1 MRIWNCC
8 SDWCKNME
16 NELSKESDSVGLF
29 AYSKIKYLKLHLKW
43 TIIPAEDVVL
53 RRRHALI
60 TVGSGYGS
68 DGNADRCIAVIARDT
83 DSNFYGVL
91 RHRKPEISM
100 ISGFFRGIFC
110 YRWDLNCYIFK
121 ICPEKSHGHSRIEL
135 RRQCIL
141 DHILSLCIGI
151 SVKAVAAESSPFIVV
166 TDHFSDGIDI
176 DTSVYQ

>member
-1 MRIWNCC
+1 
-8 SDWCKNME
+8 ME

-29 AYSKIKYLKLHLKW
+29 AYCKIKYLKLHLKW

-91 RHRKPEISM
+91 RQQRLLKYTVVFNAFRNIHIFTISSNIRFDIM
-100 ISGFFRGIFC
+100 YSHVNRLGLFRP
-110 YRWDLNCYIFK
+110 D
-121 ICPEKSHGHSRIEL
+121 P
-135 RRQCIL
+135 
-141 DHILSLCIGI
+141 
-151 SVKAVAAESSPFIVV
+151 VA
-166 TDHFSDGIDI
+166 G
-176 DTSVYQ
+176 

>member
-29 AYSKIKYLKLHLKW
+29 AYCKIKYLKLHLKW

-60 TVGSGYGS
+60 IVGSGYGS

-91 RHRKPEISM
+91 RQKVGPEMSM
-100 ISGFFRGIFC
+100 HLRAVFVSSG
-110 YRWDLNCYIFK
+110 L
-121 ICPEKSHGHSRIEL
+121 
-135 RRQCIL
+135 
-141 DHILSLCIGI
+141 
-151 SVKAVAAESSPFIVV
+151 
-166 TDHFSDGIDI
+166 T
-176 DTSVYQ
+176 

>member
-1 MRIWNCC
+1 MMRSRSSMRIWNCC

-29 AYSKIKYLKLHLKW
+29 AYCKIKYLKLHLKW
-43 TIIPAEDVVL
+43 TIISAEDVVL

-91 RHRKPEISM
+91 RQNFGPEM
-100 ISGFFRGIFC
+100 NVSGLFYCNGFRIC
-110 YRWDLNCYIFK
+110 Y
-121 ICPEKSHGHSRIEL
+121 
-135 RRQCIL
+135 
-141 DHILSLCIGI
+141 
-151 SVKAVAAESSPFIVV
+151 
-166 TDHFSDGIDI
+166 
-176 DTSVYQ
+176 

>member
-1 MRIWNCC
+1 MMRSRSSMRIWNCC

-29 AYSKIKYLKLHLKW
+29 AYCKIKYLKLHLKW

-83 DSNFYGVL
+83 DSNFCGVL
-91 RHRKPEISM
+91 RHRPKKGPM
-100 ISGFFRGIFC
+100 CLR
-110 YRWDLNCYIFK
+110 
-121 ICPEKSHGHSRIEL
+121 SRLMGRCL
-135 RRQCIL
+135 R
-141 DHILSLCIGI
+141 
-151 SVKAVAAESSPFIVV
+151 PFILP
-166 TDHFSDGIDI
+166 IDDCLNTQSFFVI
-176 DTSVYQ
+176 ETRDNSLLCYHK

>member
-1 MRIWNCC
+1 
-8 SDWCKNME
+8 ME

-29 AYSKIKYLKLHLKW
+29 AYCKIKYLKLHLKW

-91 RHRKPEISM
+91 RQMHRGMLYEPLSSIAAP
-100 ISGFFRGIFC
+100 FFVAITGIQA
-110 YRWDLNCYIFK
+110 YRTIPPMLTKTQKHMPKYK
-121 ICPEKSHGHSRIEL
+121 KY
-135 RRQCIL
+135 
-141 DHILSLCIGI
+141 GI
-151 SVKAVAAESSPFIVV
+151 
-166 TDHFSDGIDI
+166 
-176 DTSVYQ
+176 

>member
-1 MRIWNCC
+1 
-8 SDWCKNME
+8 ME

-29 AYSKIKYLKLHLKW
+29 AYCKIKYLKLHLKW

-91 RHRKPEISM
+91 RQNLGAIEAP
-100 ISGFFRGIFC
+100 FF
-110 YRWDLNCYIFK
+110 
-121 ICPEKSHGHSRIEL
+121 
-135 RRQCIL
+135 
-141 DHILSLCIGI
+141 IGI
-151 SVKAVAAESSPFIVV
+151 TGVRALGAV
-166 TDHFSDGIDI
+166 
-176 DTSVYQ
+176 

>member
-1 MRIWNCC
+1 
-8 SDWCKNME
+8 ME

-29 AYSKIKYLKLHLKW
+29 AYCKIKYLKLHLKW

-91 RHRKPEISM
+91 RQRSLGNTEFQ
-100 ISGFFRGIFC
+100 GFFHGFGFG
-110 YRWDLNCYIFK
+110 YRWVQLK
-121 ICPEKSHGHSRIEL
+121 LPR
-135 RRQCIL
+135 
-141 DHILSLCIGI
+141 
-151 SVKAVAAESSPFIVV
+151 
-166 TDHFSDGIDI
+166 
-176 DTSVYQ
+176 

>member
-29 AYSKIKYLKLHLKW
+29 AYCKIKYLKLHLKW

-83 DSNFYGVL
+83 DCTGVTYTNPQV
-91 RHRKPEISM
+91 REDPRFFVA
-100 ISGFFRGIFC
+100 ISGVHVAQTACRV
-110 YRWDLNCYIFK
+110 RK
-121 ICPEKSHGHSRIEL
+121 KS
-135 RRQCIL
+135 
-141 DHILSLCIGI
+141 
-151 SVKAVAAESSPFIVV
+151 
-166 TDHFSDGIDI
+166 
-176 DTSVYQ
+176 

>member
-29 AYSKIKYLKLHLKW
+29 AYCKIKYLKLHLKW

-83 DSNFYGVL
+83 DCTGVTYTNPQVREAPGFSLQSAGFMWLRQPVGFEKNRKMRFKIAKNRNSNPRGYRAILVKRFIYKVLKYSSSTCTGVL
-91 RHRKPEISM
+91 
-100 ISGFFRGIFC
+100 
-110 YRWDLNCYIFK
+110 Y
-121 ICPEKSHGHSRIEL
+121 
-135 RRQCIL
+135 
-141 DHILSLCIGI
+141 LS
-151 SVKAVAAESSPFIVV
+151 
-166 TDHFSDGIDI
+166 FS
-176 DTSVYQ
+176 

>member
-1 MRIWNCC
+1 
-8 SDWCKNME
+8 ME

-29 AYSKIKYLKLHLKW
+29 AYCKIKYLKLHLKW

-91 RHRKPEISM
+91 RQKYGLEM
-100 ISGFFRGIFC
+100 NVSGLFYCNVYSDLPSRCDRWQRGEV
-110 YRWDLNCYIFK
+110 D
-121 ICPEKSHGHSRIEL
+121 
-135 RRQCIL
+135 Q
-141 DHILSLCIGI
+141 
-151 SVKAVAAESSPFIVV
+151 A
-166 TDHFSDGIDI
+166 
-176 DTSVYQ
+176 

>member
-29 AYSKIKYLKLHLKW
+29 AYCKIKYLKLHLKW

-83 DSNFYGVL
+83 DSNFYDVL
-91 RHRKPEISM
+91 RHRPKKGPMCLRSRLMGRCLRPFVLHRNDCLNIQP
-100 ISGFFRGIFC
+100 FF
-110 YRWDLNCYIFK
+110 L
-121 ICPEKSHGHSRIEL
+121 L
-135 RRQCIL
+135 
-141 DHILSLCIGI
+141 
-151 SVKAVAAESSPFIVV
+151 
-166 TDHFSDGIDI
+166 
-176 DTSVYQ
+176 

>member
-1 MRIWNCC
+1 
-8 SDWCKNME
+8 ME

-29 AYSKIKYLKLHLKW
+29 AYCKIKYLKLHLKW

-91 RHRKPEISM
+91 RQKPGAMQAPFFVGIT
-100 ISGFFRGIFC
+100 GFQALGT
-110 YRWDLNCYIFK
+110 
-121 ICPEKSHGHSRIEL
+121 
-135 RRQCIL
+135 
-141 DHILSLCIGI
+141 
-151 SVKAVAAESSPFIVV
+151 V
-166 TDHFSDGIDI
+166 
-176 DTSVYQ
+176 

>member
-29 AYSKIKYLKLHLKW
+29 AYCKIKYLKLHLKW

-91 RHRKPEISM
+91 RQSEPWNFNVPRLFSWLDFWVQLGTASRCPGDRYLNAS
-100 ISGFFRGIFC
+100 IF
-110 YRWDLNCYIFK
+110 
-121 ICPEKSHGHSRIEL
+121 
-135 RRQCIL
+135 
-141 DHILSLCIGI
+141 
-151 SVKAVAAESSPFIVV
+151 
-166 TDHFSDGIDI
+166 
-176 DTSVYQ
+176 